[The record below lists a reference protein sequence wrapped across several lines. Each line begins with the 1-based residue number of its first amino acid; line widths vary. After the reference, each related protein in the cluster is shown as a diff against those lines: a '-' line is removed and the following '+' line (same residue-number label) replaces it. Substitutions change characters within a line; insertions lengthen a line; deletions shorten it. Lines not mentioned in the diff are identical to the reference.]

1 MHSSKVHTP
10 TLLVPFRTQPWPTEP
25 AFERGPS
32 MLLIAADV
40 LYTEELADALA
51 ARCADVCVQGGS
63 ALVADSIGLYRERF
77 EVCALSPTTRLHSG
91 TWPRATLTPTPCFF
105 PSRQEQLLLAAP
117 NLSPPKRLQRSVRDW
132 RGTQGMLRGSESSSQ
147 EAKPFDADVVL
158 LDMSPPS

>member
-105 PSRQEQLLLAAP
+105 SFSTGATASSRAESVATQALTTEREGLAGDTRNATG
-117 NLSPPKRLQRSVRDW
+117 VRIVIT
-132 RGTQGMLRGSESSSQ
+132 GG
-147 EAKPFDADVVL
+147 
-158 LDMSPPS
+158 